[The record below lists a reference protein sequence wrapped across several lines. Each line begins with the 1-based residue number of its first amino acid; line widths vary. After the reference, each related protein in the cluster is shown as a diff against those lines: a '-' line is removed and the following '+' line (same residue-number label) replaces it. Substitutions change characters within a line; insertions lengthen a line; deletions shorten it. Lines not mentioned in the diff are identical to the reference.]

1 MAQSSIRIEG
11 LNRLLARFDRASGG
25 LIDKELMGEIGIFL
39 VYSILDRTSKGE
51 DVEGKP
57 FEPYSP
63 KYKLFRE
70 KSGRVTNIVN
80 LFFHGSMLSSLTH
93 EAFRNRVELFFM
105 NTSGKTP
112 SGKSSNVSNPEKA
125 FFLNKNREFFA
136 VSRDEEETIREMI
149 QNHVREI
156 MAGE

>member
-1 MAQSSIRIEG
+1 MALSSLRIEG

-25 LIDKELMGEIGIFL
+25 LVDEELMGEIGTFL

-51 DVEGKP
+51 DVEGEP

-70 KSGRVTNIVN
+70 KSGRRTDIVN

-105 NTSGKTP
+105 NTSGKD
-112 SGKSSNVSNPEKA
+112 SNVSNPEKA
-125 FFLNKNREFFA
+125 FFLNKDREFFA
-136 VSRDEEETIREMI
+136 VSREEEETIREMI
-149 QNHVREI
+149 QNHIREI

>member
-1 MAQSSIRIEG
+1 MVQNSLRIEG
-11 LNRLLARFDRASGG
+11 LNRLLARFDRVSGG
-25 LIDKELMGEIGIFL
+25 LVDKELMGEIGIFL
-39 VYSILDRTSKGE
+39 AHSILDRTSKGE

-70 KSGRVTNIVN
+70 KSGRRSDIVN

-93 EAFRNRVELFFM
+93 EAFRDRVELFFM
-105 NTSGKTP
+105 NTSGKG
-112 SGKSSNVSNPEKA
+112 SKVSNPEKA
-125 FFLNKNREFFA
+125 FFLNKDREFFA
-136 VSRDEEETIREMI
+136 VSREEEEKIREMI
-149 QNHVREI
+149 QNYIREK

>member
-1 MAQSSIRIEG
+1 MALSSLRIEG

-25 LIDKELMGEIGIFL
+25 LVDEELMGEIGTFL

-70 KSGRVTNIVN
+70 KSGRRTDIVN

-105 NTSGKTP
+105 NTSGKD
-112 SGKSSNVSNPEKA
+112 SNVSNPEKA
-125 FFLNKNREFFA
+125 FFLNKDREFFA
-136 VSRDEEETIREMI
+136 VSREEEETIREMI
-149 QNHVREI
+149 QNHIREI

>member
-105 NTSGKTP
+105 NTSGKD
-112 SGKSSNVSNPEKA
+112 SNVSNPEKA
-125 FFLNKNREFFA
+125 FFLNKDREFFA
-136 VSRDEEETIREMI
+136 VSREEEETIREMI
-149 QNHVREI
+149 QNHIREI